1 MHKLAASFI
10 FFTRLPLWRWVKVDA
25 SYYSRVVECWPAVG
39 WLTGCFTAGVLWLLA
54 LMLPPLVAVA
64 GAFAARV
71 LLTGAMHEDGLADFF
86 DGFGG
91 GTTRERILAI
101 MKDSHIGTY
110 GVLGLLF
117 YFLILVGAVSSLPVN
132 MACLAIIIGDP
143 WCKFCS
149 SQIINILPYCR
160 TAETAKNRT
169 VYARMS
175 PRALLVDVV
184 LGNVPLLAVCLIQ
197 GVAPHDFSISA
208 VFSCLAAG
216 IVAMALFMLMRHK
229 IGGYTGDCCGAT
241 FLLSELSFYLT
252 LLSLITLYL

>member
-1 MHKLAASFI
+1 
-10 FFTRLPLWRWVKVDA
+10 
-25 SYYSRVVECWPAVG
+25 
-39 WLTGCFTAGVLWLLA
+39 
-54 LMLPPLVAVA
+54 
-64 GAFAARV
+64 
-71 LLTGAMHEDGLADFF
+71 
-86 DGFGG
+86 
-91 GTTRERILAI
+91 

-149 SQIINILPYCR
+149 SQIINVLPYCR

-175 PRALLVDVV
+175 PRALVVDVV
-184 LGNVPLLAVCLIQ
+184 LGIVPLLAVCLIPWCATYSFLMS
-197 GVAPHDFSISA
+197 VIS
-208 VFSCLAAG
+208 SCVMAAF
-216 IVAMALFMLMRHK
+216 VAMALFMLMRHK